1 MAGLRSAQSKGP
13 PRWALA
19 ALLALFTLP
28 PFLARALGSPIGDF
42 AMFSRIGRYHLEL
55 SIVTAEVET
64 EVPVREL
71 KPHLLRDARLIILP
85 AASNGFGQDQT
96 DLLEAGGTGA
106 DSHACWIGKHAAN
119 RRQQHDDEAQNFPRR
134 IKLRELIT
142 SYLADIIH
150 RFGQNCSPTLK

>member
-1 MAGLRSAQSKGP
+1 MGGLRTAQSKGP
-13 PRWALA
+13 PRWALV

-71 KPHLLRDARLIILP
+71 KPHLSRDARLIILP

-96 DLLEAGGTGA
+96 DLLEAGLP
-106 DSHACWIGKHAAN
+106 DIG
-119 RRQQHDDEAQNFPRR
+119 RLLCQLRPEASSAKVRLGRGPIEIRTFAWT
-134 IKLRELIT
+134 ESIT
-142 SYLADIIH
+142 VCRH
-150 RFGQNCSPTLK
+150 SP